1 MKVKEILEEIFK
13 NPSDTKEHIKTLFEN
28 KIDTFTPNNE
38 KINLKKY
45 PDFEDI
51 YHIGNANLKDSKK
64 VAFFTIKVN
73 SNLSERESKRK
84 QYELAKE
91 ILSLDEFIAANAGI
105 FVFYDKN
112 GNFRMSLIFKVYQGK
127 KAILSHYKRYTHFV
141 SKDKT
146 NRTFIKNF
154 EENDFNTF
162 QGIKEAFSEKELTE
176 EFYKE
181 IQNWYAWALKHAK
194 FPSGMPEENLLRLLT
209 RMIFVWFLK
218 EMKLIPEEIF
228 DEKELQEIVKDFK
241 QKDHYYNAIL
251 QNLFFATLNRPIEER
266 QFATQGSFLE
276 NRKHFG
282 VKNLYRYEDKLKI
295 TKEEFIKIFE
305 ETPFV
310 NGGLFECLDK
320 DNLYI
325 DGFSRNEEKRA
336 KLPDF
341 LFFSEEREEDLSHF
355 YGDKKKSKEKVKGL
369 INILKEYNFT
379 ADESSPIDIEVSLDP
394 ELLGHIFESLLA
406 TISPDTGETVRKIT
420 GSYYTPKEIVDFMV
434 EESVL
439 EYLKTNTNIT
449 EDKLRQIVSYQEEVE
464 LSDQEK
470 EEIVRAID
478 QIKIIDPAV
487 GSGAFPMGILHK
499 LVYILSKIDKDNKIW
514 KKLQTEKAEEEVK
527 IILQEEKK
535 EVREEL
541 FKELNETFDE
551 SLNYP
556 DYARKLYL
564 IQNSIYGV
572 DIQPIA
578 IQITKLRF
586 FLSLIIDQKV
596 DKNKENFGI
605 RPLPYLETK
614 FVAANTLIGLNKSKQ
629 KILLPEDIKQL
640 KKELKWLYKR
650 YFNIRTRTEKL
661 RIVEKAGKIK
671 EKLAKRL
678 KEAGF
683 SDEDIDKI
691 IKFDIF
697 DQTAKADWF
706 DPEWMFGV
714 EDGFD
719 IVIGNPPHGSDV
731 SKIKGYIEKNYSFY
745 ETRKNS
751 ASLFIEKG
759 FEILKTEGILAYIV
773 PKSLTFVK
781 SWEKPRKL
789 ILEDNQLLSLIDITQ
804 AFENVRLEQVIFIC
818 KKKKPINSEYKFKVG
833 DYWGEKIKIISFIDT
848 NLAKSL
854 DILPIY
860 IDDNKLA
867 VYKKMKENSIY
878 LGEITKTF
886 RGLPYQ
892 KKVLKDNSQNGYP
905 VLRGSNI
912 KKFSIVKPLDKINLS
927 NKELNDEKV
936 KKIMKPKIV
945 SQNIVAHITKPTD
958 RILIMATYDKE
969 GLITLDTVMNTFLN
983 SDRYSYEY
991 ILGILNSRLAEWFYY
1006 WFIYNRAIRTMHF
1019 DEYYIGRLPIKE
1031 INHQNQH
1038 IAQQIESLV
1047 NQILNLTQSDDYET
1061 NPAKQ
1066 NQVKELEKQ
1075 IDQLVYQL
1083 YNLTEEEI
1091 KIIEGK

>member
-1 MKVKEILEEIFK
+1 
-13 NPSDTKEHIKTLFEN
+13 
-28 KIDTFTPNNE
+28 
-38 KINLKKY
+38 
-45 PDFEDI
+45 
-51 YHIGNANLKDSKK
+51 
-64 VAFFTIKVN
+64 
-73 SNLSERESKRK
+73 
-84 QYELAKE
+84 
-91 ILSLDEFIAANAGI
+91 
-105 FVFYDKN
+105 
-112 GNFRMSLIFKVYQGK
+112 
-127 KAILSHYKRYTHFV
+127 
-141 SKDKT
+141 
-146 NRTFIKNF
+146 
-154 EENDFNTF
+154 
-162 QGIKEAFSEKELTE
+162 AFSEKELTE

-228 DEKELQEIVKDFK
+228 DEKKLQEIVKDFGNS
-241 QKDHYYNAIL
+241 DNYYNAIL

-295 TKEEFIKIFE
+295 TKEEFIKLFE

-541 FKELNETFDE
+541 FKELNESFDE

-596 DKNKENFGI
+596 
-605 RPLPYLETK
+605 
-614 FVAANTLIGLNKSKQ
+614 
-629 KILLPEDIKQL
+629 
-640 KKELKWLYKR
+640 
-650 YFNIRTRTEKL
+650 
-661 RIVEKAGKIK
+661 
-671 EKLAKRL
+671 
-678 KEAGF
+678 
-683 SDEDIDKI
+683 
-691 IKFDIF
+691 
-697 DQTAKADWF
+697 
-706 DPEWMFGV
+706 
-714 EDGFD
+714 
-719 IVIGNPPHGSDV
+719 
-731 SKIKGYIEKNYSFY
+731 
-745 ETRKNS
+745 
-751 ASLFIEKG
+751 
-759 FEILKTEGILAYIV
+759 
-773 PKSLTFVK
+773 
-781 SWEKPRKL
+781 
-789 ILEDNQLLSLIDITQ
+789 
-804 AFENVRLEQVIFIC
+804 
-818 KKKKPINSEYKFKVG
+818 
-833 DYWGEKIKIISFIDT
+833 
-848 NLAKSL
+848 
-854 DILPIY
+854 
-860 IDDNKLA
+860 
-867 VYKKMKENSIY
+867 
-878 LGEITKTF
+878 
-886 RGLPYQ
+886 
-892 KKVLKDNSQNGYP
+892 
-905 VLRGSNI
+905 
-912 KKFSIVKPLDKINLS
+912 
-927 NKELNDEKV
+927 
-936 KKIMKPKIV
+936 
-945 SQNIVAHITKPTD
+945 
-958 RILIMATYDKE
+958 
-969 GLITLDTVMNTFLN
+969 
-983 SDRYSYEY
+983 
-991 ILGILNSRLAEWFYY
+991 
-1006 WFIYNRAIRTMHF
+1006 
-1019 DEYYIGRLPIKE
+1019 
-1031 INHQNQH
+1031 
-1038 IAQQIESLV
+1038 
-1047 NQILNLTQSDDYET
+1047 
-1061 NPAKQ
+1061 
-1066 NQVKELEKQ
+1066 
-1075 IDQLVYQL
+1075 
-1083 YNLTEEEI
+1083 
-1091 KIIEGK
+1091 